1 MKQCLMGLLVVLML
15 GLTLSAAEPT
25 KGGTAAALELLT
37 VMKMDKTLADSMEQ
51 MIQLQVQQ
59 NPGIA
64 PYKEVM
70 RKFLMKYM
78 SFESLKGEFAR
89 IYAEEFTEQEI
100 RDMIAFYRTP
110 TGAKAIAKMSILMAK
125 GSQIGAQ
132 RVQQNMAELN
142 EMLRVEQ
149 ERQQKTQPK
158 K

>member
-1 MKQCLMGLLVVLML
+1 MKQCLMGLLVLMMF

-25 KGGTAAALELLT
+25 KGGTAAAMELLIT
-37 VMKMDKTLADSMEQ
+37 MKMDKTLADSMEQ
-51 MIQLQVQQ
+51 MLQIQVQS

-78 SFESLKGEFAR
+78 SWEGLKDEFAR
-89 IYAEEFTEQEI
+89 IYAGEFTEQEL
-100 RDMIAFYRTP
+100 REMIAFYRTP

-125 GSQIGAQ
+125 GSQLGVQ

-149 ERQQKTQPK
+149 EKQQKTQPK